1 MDFPPPTAKQARL
14 LWMSLTAL
22 ALGVLVAMIGLLCL
36 CVGWVVNRLSSV
48 LLPIAVAAILAYLVD
63 PIVDVLERRRL
74 PRVWAIWLVFLA
86 GVAIALGLLGT
97 VLPKLVVETGDLIQ
111 HAPAYSRNFE
121 EKLSKWLEGS
131 IGVRAREVWKSQ
143 LGDTVQA
150 WLAKILPEVSA
161 WVLTQLTRVA
171 SWAGLLIGLA
181 LVPVYAFYFLLE
193 KTGINR
199 HWTDYLP
206 VQESVAKSELVF
218 VLESINNYLIVF
230 FRGQVLVA
238 LCDGALLTI
247 GFLAMRLDYAFLL
260 GFVAGFLSIVPYL
273 GVTISLIPAVALAA
287 IQFGDWLHPVLVL
300 GVFAMVQMLEG
311 LFISPKIIGDRVGL
325 HPLTIIVAVMVGTT
339 LMGGLLGGIL
349 AIPLTAALRVL
360 MFRYVWKPKTKGK

>member
-1 MDFPPPTAKQARL
+1 VCVG
-14 LWMSLTAL
+14 L
-22 ALGVLVAMIGLLCL
+22 ALGGL
-36 CVGWVVNRLSSV
+36 
-48 LLPIAVAAILAYLVD
+48 A
-63 PIVDVLERRRL
+63 
-74 PRVWAIWLVFLA
+74 
-86 GVAIALGLLGT
+86 T

-111 HAPAYSRNFE
+111 RAPGYSLKVQASLN
-121 EKLSKWLEGS
+121 KWLTTS
-131 IGVRAREVWKSQ
+131 IGAKAQQLWESQ
-143 LGDTVQA
+143 IGDTLQA
-150 WLAKILPEVSA
+150 WLAKVLPEVSA
-161 WVLTQLTRVA
+161 WALTQLTRVA

-181 LVPVYAFYFLLE
+181 LVPVYVFYFLLE

-199 HWTDYLP
+199 HWMDYLP
-206 VQESVAKSELVF
+206 IQESAIKSELVF

-247 GFLAMRLDYAFLL
+247 GFLAMGLDYAFLL
-260 GFVAGFLSIVPYL
+260 GIVAGGLSIVPYL

-300 GVFAMVQMLEG
+300 AVFAVVQTLEG
-311 LFISPKIIGDRVGL
+311 LFISPKIMGDRVGL

-360 MFRYVWKPKTKGK
+360 MFRYVWKRQAKAK